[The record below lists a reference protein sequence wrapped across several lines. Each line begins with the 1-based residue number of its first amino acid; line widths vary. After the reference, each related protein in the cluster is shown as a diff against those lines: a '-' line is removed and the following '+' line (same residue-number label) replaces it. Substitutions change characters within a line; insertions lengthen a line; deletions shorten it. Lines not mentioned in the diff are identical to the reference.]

1 MFPSAALFAEV
12 DCPFLLWGRCER
24 PYCVYKHTKEDCTL
38 SVCGGATA
46 TGHGD
51 HCATSRALHSHEE
64 DSNTCL
70 LELERINK
78 QIEAVRSEVEKEQK
92 RLSWYQSEQAES
104 ASANSVSRPAVSKD
118 QNGNRLKY
126 KKTAAHPSACKYV
139 VDRTRPKTDLEYDPC
154 SNFSSDLRSG
164 SLKDKMKST
173 NKADLECHQRAKG
186 PAKSAC
192 VDPVQQPSCSFK
204 DSDDE
209 GTLVIDIPP
218 LENNRMHSRPQQSTA
233 ANKDLAYVGN
243 EPGSKRPSKKCT
255 HGKKVSGECSEILPL
270 EKNKE
275 KFRSTKKSTASAM
288 QLLDSPDRNLVIDIP
303 NQQKEIGKSR
313 HSRLQRKLSSDG
325 MHSLEDEKTASIHC
339 TMASEEHEP
348 TKRLVV
354 SDVEN
359 EQKSLKQSSDDT
371 KSSKS
376 KVETSKHQS
385 IGTENS
391 LEPCENAKPS
401 SFADTPVSVPA
412 NSVNLGGYDERSQN
426 IENVLDDISRCLDHL
441 RSESENI
448 TCLPDVEAFLLDN
461 IPSAPDCS
469 KTDGDFFPQSA
480 KVCAQSVNTEKTG
493 VEVQQNSLSNCVQK
507 VETLPL
513 KHPPQA
519 LQEIMVF
526 QEYFPNTSSFPAV
539 TREPE
544 TGQNNLTSVETCW
557 PPAHKVLT
565 QSVVQNMPVCISGT
579 DTGCVS
585 SAQSVKL
592 HNSAATSIGLTSG
605 QVQQKPP
612 SSVPSGITYGIG
624 SNSETSSP
632 ASMDTANNKLIEIES
647 SSSEELN
654 YSDLDLSE
662 TDPME
667 ECYKIFMEANGAETP
682 SAQCDE
688 LEDGPKMPEAEESV
702 KPPPTQR
709 KRVAHV
715 AKFEVSKTKAQVIV
729 PLRDGGSQLP
739 VPSRSQQCQKRATA
753 LTAAMKGSQSFIAAN
768 APKRVFTPTVI
779 ASSPV
784 PNAYVN
790 ILPVGTTLRLGSN
803 LHLIIPE
810 GNCALPVTL
819 IPATVPVTRPLHQP
833 VQNLQPVQPLH
844 PAQPANY
851 TPAKSIPTKRKA
863 KGRPEVGVKVP
874 HDVRQRYV
882 NLFVEEFLRS
892 SATVQDAFEKAL
904 AEEKTVFD
912 RSVNKLK
919 YLSIAVNALKRLK
932 NQNAA
937 PAKFTTERDAQASRG
952 NVPLNTQA
960 LLGNGDDALYDQLK
974 EHILTEAMLKEN
986 NYPCKHPDKTG
997 FAVQYGDTKK
1007 GNSDAYRK
1015 ICCRCGTSFSVSQT
1029 GKHTRKEE
1037 CNYHYGK
1044 VIENRVPGGVETRYS
1059 CCENAV
1065 GAPGCQVFKLH
1076 VHDAVSLQGFV
1087 SSISKTRVGCPG
1099 IYAIDTVVCYTT
1111 QGLELVRVTVV
1122 NSSLQVIYDTF
1133 VKPNNEVIDYN
1144 TRFSGVSED
1153 DVKGSSSSLRDV
1165 QAVLLSFISADTVLV
1180 GHGLENDLCALK
1192 LLHSTVVDT
1201 SVVFPHR
1208 LGPPHKRELNS
1219 LTAEYL
1225 RRIIQESAEG
1235 HDSRED
1241 AVACMELMLWKVKE
1255 DAKVKRW

>member
-38 SVCGGATA
+38 SVCDGATA

-51 HCATSRALHSHEE
+51 HGATSRAFHSQEE

-92 RLSWYQSEQAES
+92 RLSRYQSEQAES
-104 ASANSVSRPAVSKD
+104 TSANSEEYKSRPAVSKD

-126 KKTAAHPSACKYV
+126 KKTVAYPSACKYV

-164 SLKDKMKST
+164 SSKDKMKST

-186 PAKSAC
+186 TAKSAC

-233 ANKDLAYVGN
+233 ANKDLTYVGK

-255 HGKKVSGECSEILPL
+255 DGKKVTGEYSEILPL

-288 QLLDSPDRNLVIDIP
+288 QLDSPDRNLVIDIP

-313 HSRLQRKLSSDG
+313 HSRPQRKVSSDG
-325 MHSLEDEKTASIHC
+325 MHSLENEKTASIHC

-348 TKRLVV
+348 TKKLVV
-354 SDVEN
+354 SDVDN
-359 EQKSLKQSSDDT
+359 EQKSLKQSSDNT
-371 KSSKS
+371 KSGKS
-376 KVETSKHQS
+376 KEETSKHQLV
-385 IGTENS
+385 GTENS

-401 SFADTPVSVPA
+401 SFADTPVSVTA

-441 RSESENI
+441 RSESESI

-469 KTDGDFFPQSA
+469 KTDGDLFPQSA
-480 KVCAQSVNTEKTG
+480 KVCAQSVNTGRKG

-507 VETLPL
+507 VEILPL

-526 QEYFPNTSSFPAV
+526 QEYFPTTSSFPAV

-544 TGQNNLTSVETCW
+544 TG
-557 PPAHKVLT
+557 
-565 QSVVQNMPVCISGT
+565 
-579 DTGCVS
+579 
-585 SAQSVKL
+585 
-592 HNSAATSIGLTSG
+592 
-605 QVQQKPP
+605 
-612 SSVPSGITYGIG
+612 ITYGIG
-624 SNSETSSP
+624 NNSQTSSP

-715 AKFEVSKTKAQVIV
+715 AKFEQVSKTKAQVIV

-739 VPSRSQQCQKRATA
+739 VPNRSQQCQKRATA

-790 ILPVGTTLRLGSN
+790 ILPVGATLRLGSN

-833 VQNLQPVQPLH
+833 VQNLQPVQP
-844 PAQPANY
+844 AQPVNY

-937 PAKFTTERDAQASRG
+937 PAKFTSERDAQASRG

-974 EHILTEAMLKEN
+974 EHILTEALLKEN

-1044 VIENRVPGGVETRYS
+1044 VIENRVPGGVETCYS

-1076 VHDAVSLQGFV
+1076 VHDAVSLEGFV
-1087 SSISKTRVGCPG
+1087 SSLPQTRVGCPG

-1133 VKPNNEVIDYN
+1133 VKTNNEVIDYN

-1225 RRIIQESAEG
+1225 RRIIQESVEG